1 MTRLLALTV
10 LCLVG
15 VAEAQTYVRPSK
27 GSQVAVYTLPVT
39 YPVPAPPGT
48 LYYSAFFDMTAF
60 SAMQVSISYP
70 NGDPGYVCAV
80 EITVEGALDPTQ
92 GSIPGLVQDPDSVQ
106 QFISGGFPTPQYSYA
121 VSNLP
126 PYIRFKL
133 NPRPTIA
140 GFPAY
145 TSICTSPQ
153 TVTMVPLPFNDRI
166 ELTGGLV
173 NGTSVPAAVYP
184 VVLGGNVALYGYFQ
198 SIKLDQN
205 GYASEGRPADTG
217 ETGMNITEGPL
228 VINSTPTTILS
239 GGFTLGGEGTAYT
252 FQNQSTQP
260 VYCKIKYGTPV
271 TTTDYQFVLPPSA
284 TLQDGTGPLVEL
296 PFANNPPVPTLTYN
310 NGFECIVAVGT
321 GLISVFARDY

>member
-10 LCLVG
+10 LCVVG
-15 VAEAQTYVRPSK
+15 TAEAQTYVRPSK
-27 GSQVAVYTLPVT
+27 GSQVAVYTLPAT
-39 YPVPAPPGT
+39 HPTPAPPGT

-60 SAMQVSISYP
+60 SAMQVSISYL

-92 GSIPGLVQDPDSVQ
+92 GSIPGLVQDPNSVQ
-106 QFISGGFPTPQYSYA
+106 QFISGGFPTLQYSYA

-133 NPRPTIA
+133 NPKPTIA
-140 GFPAY
+140 GFPTY

-153 TVTMVPLPFNDRI
+153 TVTMVPLSFNDRI
-166 ELTGGLV
+166 ELSGGLV

-184 VVLGGNVALYGYFQ
+184 VVLGGSARGRFDA
-198 SIKLDQN
+198 IKLDQN
-205 GYASEGRPADTG
+205 GYTPEGRPADTG
-217 ETGMNITEGPL
+217 ENRSTNIPEGPL
-228 VINSTPTTILS
+228 LINDTPTTILA
-239 GGFTLGGEGTAYT
+239 GGFTLGFEGSVYS

-271 TTTDYQFVLPPSA
+271 TTTDYQFVLPPSDA
-284 TLQDGTGPLVEL
+284 PQDGTGPIVEL
-296 PFANNPPVPTLTYN
+296 PFGENPPVPTLTYN
-310 NGFECIVAVGT
+310 NGFECVVASGT